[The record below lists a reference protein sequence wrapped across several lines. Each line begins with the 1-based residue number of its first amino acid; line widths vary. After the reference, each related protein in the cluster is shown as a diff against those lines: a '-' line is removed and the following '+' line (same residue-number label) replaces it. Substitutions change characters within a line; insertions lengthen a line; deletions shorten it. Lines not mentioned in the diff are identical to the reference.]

1 MSNSDI
7 PLLASSLTLARNYKS
22 KPVPSSK
29 AVAPQL
35 TAKSRVAA
43 AFSSNRSGSGSGPAG
58 LPLDA
63 TRGAVTSTRL
73 VSCYEEKIDII
84 QFVSKTNQVYFSLF
98 FLFLFFSFPFSLLHI
113 FCSVLHNLLL
123 N

>member
-7 PLLASSLTLARNYKS
+7 PLLASSVTLARNYKS

-43 AFSSNRSGSGSGPAG
+43 AFSSNRLGSGSGPAG

-73 VSCYEEKIDII
+73 VSFYDGKIDII
-84 QFVSKTNQVYFSLF
+84 QFVSKTNQVYFSF
-98 FLFLFFSFPFSLLHI
+98 FFSFSFSLSPFLYSI
-113 FCSVLHNLLL
+113 FFAASFTTCC
-123 N
+123 